1 MRTRSFL
8 LTIFCAGLLAMA
20 GCAVQPAPD
29 TSDDLTASAFDA
41 RMERLESN
49 LALRCTTQTELLRV
63 QAERA
68 QRIGSDVRDNGRL
81 LRRLRADVENIG
93 QEPRVVTT
101 CPIERGDT
109 GSKEML
115 GRNEWVGFPTVG
127 TYLKARIDSGANTSS
142 LSAREI
148 TEFERDGD
156 DWIRFKLSLED
167 DEPVVDAMRDEW
179 IEAPVTRRVKIIQA
193 SGTES
198 RPVISLLM
206 TLGPLKQR
214 VEFTLNDRS
223 HLSYPVL
230 LGRRFLM
237 DIALIDVS
245 QSYIHPR
252 PEYPGGASAAEA
264 EKDQQDNDSEEED
277 L

>member
-8 LTIFCAGLLAMA
+8 LPIFCAGLLAMA

-68 QRIGSDVRDNGRL
+68 QRIGSDVRDNGSL
-81 LRRLRADVENIG
+81 LRRLRADIENIG

-156 DWIRFKLSLED
+156 DWIRFKLSSRTMN
-167 DEPVVDAMRDEW
+167 PSWTPCA
-179 IEAPVTRRVKIIQA
+179 TSGSRR
-193 SGTES
+193 
-198 RPVISLLM
+198 R
-206 TLGPLKQR
+206 
-214 VEFTLNDRS
+214 
-223 HLSYPVL
+223 
-230 LGRRFLM
+230 
-237 DIALIDVS
+237 
-245 QSYIHPR
+245 
-252 PEYPGGASAAEA
+252 
-264 EKDQQDNDSEEED
+264 
-277 L
+277 